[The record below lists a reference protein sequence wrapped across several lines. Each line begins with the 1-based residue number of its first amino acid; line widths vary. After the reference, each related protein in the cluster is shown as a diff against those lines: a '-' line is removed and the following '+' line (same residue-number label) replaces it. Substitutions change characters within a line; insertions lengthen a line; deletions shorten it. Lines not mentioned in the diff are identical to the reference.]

1 MGRKLLPHQ
10 RNHRFDISPH
20 SLRFGLLLVTN
31 WVVQNK
37 WGLNFCRL
45 NIPKIGFF
53 SISMSSV
60 NIKEASVL
68 PDLVF
73 YVLLVSHSLVAV
85 FVQKLREKF
94 GVICKHVLIAIIFI
108 FFRFVL
114 GRVDDRE
121 GPIYVLGDV
130 FKVLLLVSFLLLS
143 HRHILDIIA

>member
-37 WGLNFCRL
+37 WGLNFCGL

-73 YVLLVSHSLVAV
+73 YVLLVSHSLVTA

-143 HRHILDIIA
+143 HRHILEIIA